1 MDLVFVDPPYRMG
14 MLLPVLEELCSLDIL
29 ASPSTLVAQSEQREV
44 SASPCEQS
52 GDGQVENLWRHPDN
66 PLSTRGT
73 AMSSKLVIYP
83 GTFDPI
89 TNGHISVVSRALKIF
104 DRLVI
109 AILNNP
115 NKLPLFTMEERIQM
129 IRDVLKD
136 QRHVEVE
143 SFNGLLV
150 DYVIQ
155 KKTNV
160 VIRGLR
166 ALSDFEYEFQMALMN
181 RKLNREVQSI
191 FLMTDYKWFYTS
203 STIIKEAASLGGD
216 VSGLGPSDRL
226 QETETKIRVLKRS

>member
-1 MDLVFVDPPYRMG
+1 
-14 MLLPVLEELCSLDIL
+14 
-29 ASPSTLVAQSEQREV
+29 
-44 SASPCEQS
+44 
-52 GDGQVENLWRHPDN
+52 
-66 PLSTRGT
+66 
-73 AMSSKLVIYP
+73 MSSKVVIYP
-83 GTFDPI
+83 GTFDPF
-89 TNGHISVVSRALKIF
+89 TNGHISIISRALKIF

-115 NKLPLFTMEERIQM
+115 QKLPLFTMEERIQM
-129 IRDVLKD
+129 IREVLKD
-136 QRHVEVE
+136 QRHVEVD

-216 VSGLGPSDRL
+216 VSGLVPAIVC
-226 QETETKIRVLKRS
+226 KKLKQKFGY

>member
-1 MDLVFVDPPYRMG
+1 
-14 MLLPVLEELCSLDIL
+14 
-29 ASPSTLVAQSEQREV
+29 
-44 SASPCEQS
+44 
-52 GDGQVENLWRHPDN
+52 
-66 PLSTRGT
+66 
-73 AMSSKLVIYP
+73 MSSKVVIYP

-115 NKLPLFTMEERIQM
+115 QKLPLFSTEERIQM
-129 IRDVLKD
+129 IREVLKD
-136 QRHVEVE
+136 QRHLEVE

-216 VSGLGPSDRL
+216 VSGLVPPVVCR
-226 QETETKIRVLKRS
+226 KLKEKFGY

>member
-1 MDLVFVDPPYRMG
+1 
-14 MLLPVLEELCSLDIL
+14 
-29 ASPSTLVAQSEQREV
+29 
-44 SASPCEQS
+44 
-52 GDGQVENLWRHPDN
+52 
-66 PLSTRGT
+66 
-73 AMSSKLVIYP
+73 MSSKLVIYP

-89 TNGHISVVSRALKIF
+89 TNGHISIISRALKIF
-104 DRLVI
+104 DHLVI

-115 NKLPLFTMEERIQM
+115 QKLPLFSMEERTQM
-129 IRDVLKD
+129 IREVLKD
-136 QRHVEVE
+136 QRHVEVD

-216 VSGLGPSDRL
+216 VSGLVPPIVCR
-226 QETETKIRVLKRS
+226 KLKQKFGY

>member
-1 MDLVFVDPPYRMG
+1 MKEKV
-14 MLLPVLEELCSLDIL
+14 
-29 ASPSTLVAQSEQREV
+29 
-44 SASPCEQS
+44 
-52 GDGQVENLWRHPDN
+52 
-66 PLSTRGT
+66 
-73 AMSSKLVIYP
+73 VIYP

-89 TNGHISVVSRALKIF
+89 TNGHLSIITRTLKIF
-104 DRLVI
+104 DKLVI

-115 NKLPLFTMEERIQM
+115 QKVPLFSLKERALM
-129 IRDVLKD
+129 IRDVLKGHA
-136 QRHVEVE
+136 RVEVD

-150 DYVIQ
+150 DYVVK

-216 VSGLGPSDRL
+216 VSGLVPPL
-226 QETETKIRVLKRS
+226 VCHKLKEKFGYA